1 MGKSQRDKGARAE
14 REIVNLLKSQ
24 GVSAERVPLSG
35 AAHYQGDGH
44 DVTVDKKL
52 KAEVKI
58 RANDFARLYSWLEDN
73 DMLFVR
79 RDRADWLVVMPLN
92 VWLEE
97 RDK

>member
-14 REIVNLLKSQ
+14 REIVNLLKENN
-24 GVSAERVPLSG
+24 VSAERVPLSG
-35 AAHYQGDGH
+35 AMHYQGHGH
-44 DVTVDKKL
+44 DVTVDEKL

-79 RDRADWLVVMPLN
+79 RDRDGWLVVMPLD
-92 VWLEE
+92 VWLKE
-97 RDK
+97 RKK